1 MMNNNDQFNY
11 QFLGRLQQDCEYYLG
26 FGNRQNS
33 VLWAKDEVE
42 QIQKMREVHDLL
54 PIKPVWC
61 TLEDITRYEKSM
73 VPS

>member
-11 QFLGRLQQDCEYYLG
+11 QFLGRLQQDCEYYLD
-26 FGNRQNS
+26 FGNRQNT

-42 QIQKMREVHDLL
+42 QIQKMREVYDLL
-54 PIKPVWC
+54 PIKPDWC

-73 VPS
+73 VTS